1 MLSWVIPCSILSLA
15 TMVAIDLAIGTRA
28 EFLNAWSVIERL
40 FGRTP
45 EADNSMI
52 AQRFREAGELL
63 IAAVVRLLR

>member
-1 MLSWVIPCSILSLA
+1 
-15 TMVAIDLAIGTRA
+15 MVAIDLAIGTRA